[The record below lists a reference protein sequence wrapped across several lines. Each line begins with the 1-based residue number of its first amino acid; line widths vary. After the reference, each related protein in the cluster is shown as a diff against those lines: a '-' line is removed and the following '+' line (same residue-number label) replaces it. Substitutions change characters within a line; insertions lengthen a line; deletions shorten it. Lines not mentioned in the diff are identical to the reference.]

1 MSLGD
6 NDIGDKGA
14 CVLLEDALTNENCK
28 LTELDLG
35 KCLLTDNCIPTLCK
49 TLQDEH
55 CGLKTLSL
63 WANNESTD
71 NGKKMLRDV
80 EKSNVC
86 KARGLRIRV

>member
-14 CVLLEDALTNENCK
+14 CVLFEDALTNENCK
-28 LTELDLG
+28 LTELYLEG
-35 KCLLTDNCIPTLCK
+35 CWLTDKCIPTLCK

-55 CGLKTLSL
+55 CGLKTLKL
-63 WANNESTD
+63 LLNGFTD
-71 NGKKMLRDV
+71 EGKKMLRDL

-86 KARGLRIRV
+86 KARGLRIYV